1 MSDPVEDIVVRV
13 VGKQDLSAVAGLW
26 RSMRLG
32 ERSFRN
38 PEMDL
43 ETASDDVSPFYELAA
58 RRSRQPD
65 TVLLIGYR
73 GGQPVG
79 FYCGQVRGHVG
90 RGMDLYV
97 TLPARRLGVGR
108 LLVRAALAQYR
119 ARGVDHLVGS
129 LPHDEGLHAFWA
141 SIWKEHPSRL
151 VSTRSTEGMEWRT
164 RSIVLDLEASDPP
177 QRGQGQPAGQS
188 NS

>member
-1 MSDPVEDIVVRV
+1 VSGASDDIVVRA

-43 ETASDDVSPFYELAA
+43 ETASDDLSPFYDLAA
-58 RRSRQPD
+58 RRSREPD
-65 TVLLIGYR
+65 TVLLIAYR
-73 GGQPVG
+73 GGGPVG

-90 RGMDLYV
+90 RGNDLYV
-97 TLPARRLGVGR
+97 TPPARRSGVGR

-119 ARGVDHLVGS
+119 ARGADRLVGS
-129 LPHDEGLHAFWA
+129 LPGDEGLRAFWE
-141 SIWKEHPSRL
+141 SIWKEHPFRL

-164 RSIVLDLEASDPP
+164 RSIAIDSEGGTGH
-177 QRGQGQPAGQS
+177 RGQGQPAGQS

>member
-1 MSDPVEDIVVRV
+1 MRA

-26 RSMRLG
+26 LAMRLG
-32 ERSFRN
+32 ERRFRD
-38 PEMDL
+38 PEIIDP
-43 ETASDDVSPFYELAA
+43 ETTYDDQSPFYELAA
-58 RRSRQPD
+58 RRFREPD
-65 TVLLIGYR
+65 TVLLVAYADGH
-73 GGQPVG
+73 PVG

-90 RGMDLYV
+90 RGIDLYV
-97 TLPARRLGVGR
+97 RPSARRRGVGR

-129 LPHDEGLHAFWA
+129 LPGDEGLRAFWA

-151 VSTRSTEGMEWRT
+151 VSTRSTEEMEWRT
-164 RSIVLDLEASDPP
+164 RSIAPDSQASGPP